1 VEKISPACD
10 PSAGLCAVKIHVT
23 ATLPGVRDMI
33 NEDGLFTSLTP
44 WAEWYPCT
52 GADCSPD
59 FTCGLDAFGGRI
71 NFDHL
76 DTWLERGLFCR

>member
-1 VEKISPACD
+1 
-10 PSAGLCAVKIHVT
+10 
-23 ATLPGVRDMI
+23 MI